1 MGDWA
6 DFDEM
11 VDEIREECNQLFY
24 KNCGF
29 GIWWDDRK
37 DIVNNI

>member
-6 DFDEM
+6 DFNEM
-11 VDEIREECNQLFY
+11 VDDIKEDCNKFVY

-37 DIVNNI
+37 DIVVKL